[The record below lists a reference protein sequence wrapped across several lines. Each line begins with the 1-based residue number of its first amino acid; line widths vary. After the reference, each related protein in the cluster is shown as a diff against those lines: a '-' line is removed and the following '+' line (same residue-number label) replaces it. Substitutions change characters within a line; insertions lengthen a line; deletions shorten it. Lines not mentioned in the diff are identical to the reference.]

1 MVARWVTRGSVASAL
16 IALALPGAAAQDGG
30 ENYANWPVLRS
41 SFPSTGGGGV
51 MIKGYD
57 PVISKGKC
65 MTTFMTAVAPDEVYF
80 NVVEYEALPV
90 QGGTLCTNGTW
101 RSFDGKDSG
110 TTPFR
115 MFFKDGVFRAAP

>member
-1 MVARWVTRGSVASAL
+1 MFRRFVIWSTAAASV
-16 IALALPGAAAQDGG
+16 IALGLLGVGAQ
-30 ENYANWPVLRS
+30 ENYANWPVLTS
-41 SFPSTGGGGV
+41 TFPSTGGGGV

-65 MTTFMTAVAPDEVYF
+65 VTTFMAAVPPDEVYF
-80 NVVEYEALPV
+80 NVVEYEAVPT
-90 QGGTLCTNGTW
+90 QGGMLCSNGRW

-115 MFFKDGVFRAAP
+115 MFYKDGVFRATPG